1 MPSQSSPNLPPSSG
15 DSPGAE
21 PRRPEEKR
29 AAQVMSISS
38 MLPPTVGLEAARQ
51 SPDRNNPTP
60 LDVIFI
66 LFASVVLV
74 VLVLSLSPVRGAQP
88 FQNLPDWFV
97 AAVSNVWNRLFLGA
111 GALGSLGLRKWLDRS
126 PAPNYLLWISALT
139 VGLLAATLFSVA
151 IVIPPPAAVVT
162 GGISEPKPGQIVTR
176 RTFVCKGNANGVG
189 PQTHLWLAIE
199 VNNQIWPKEREVHVS
214 ADGTWENT
222 VYEDGATD
230 KFSISLLSASPDAEK
245 RINQWIEDGRTTG
258 QYKQLSGIPGTE
270 RIYRVDGLRLKPN

>member
-1 MPSQSSPNLPPSSG
+1 MASQSSPNLPPLSE
-15 DSPGAE
+15 DSPSAE

-29 AAQVMSISS
+29 AAQVMSIAS
-38 MLPPTVGLEAARQ
+38 MLPPTPDSEAARQ
-51 SPDRNNPTP
+51 SPSRNNPTP

-139 VGLLAATLFSVA
+139 TGLLVATLFSVA
-151 IVIPPPAAVVT
+151 IVIPPPATVVT
-162 GGISEPKPGQIVTR
+162 GGIAEPKPGQIVTR
-176 RTFVCKGNANGVG
+176 RTFVCKGKANGVG
-189 PQTHLWLAIE
+189 PQTHLWLAVE
-199 VNNQIWPKEREVHVS
+199 VNNHIWPKEREVHVS

-222 VYEDGATD
+222 VYEDGAAV
-230 KFSISLLSASPDAEK
+230 KFSVSLLSASPDAEK
-245 RINQWIEDGRTTG
+245 KINQWIEDGQKTG
-258 QYKQLSGIPGTE
+258 QYKELDGIPGTE

>member
-1 MPSQSSPNLPPSSG
+1 MASQSSPNLPPLSE
-15 DSPGAE
+15 DSPSAE

-29 AAQVMSISS
+29 AAQVMSIAS
-38 MLPPTVGLEAARQ
+38 MLPPTPDSEAARQ
-51 SPDRNNPTP
+51 SPSRNNPTP

-139 VGLLAATLFSVA
+139 AGLLVATLFSVA
-151 IVIPPPAAVVT
+151 LIIPPPATVVT
-162 GGISEPKPGQIVTR
+162 GRIAEPKPGQIVTR
-176 RTFVCKGNANGVG
+176 RTFVCKGKAYGVG
-189 PQTHLWLAIE
+189 AQTHLWLAVE
-199 VNNQIWPKEREVHVS
+199 ANNHVWPKEREVHVS
-214 ADGTWENT
+214 ADGTWENA

-230 KFSISLLSASPDAEK
+230 KFSVSLLSASPDAEK
-245 RINQWIEDGRTTG
+245 TINQWIEDGQKTG
-258 QYKQLSGIPGTE
+258 QYKELGGIPGTE